1 VQRSRIPGVSLIAP
15 PNSIKFETRPK
26 EPPTN
31 QPSPPSSVH
40 GANPDALANY
50 LVFISI
56 DANKRKGILN
66 ILLQNDIDHYQMFS
80 DLSVS
85 ELSDLGFSVG
95 VISKL
100 RTNVGKYKNHLA
112 TAE

>member
-1 VQRSRIPGVSLIAP
+1 VQRSRVPGVSLIAP
-15 PNSIKFETRPK
+15 PKSIKFETQPK
-26 EPPTN
+26 DTN

-40 GANPDALANY
+40 GADRDALTNY

-56 DANKRKGILN
+56 DVNKQKGILN
-66 ILLQNDIDHYQMFS
+66 IFLQNDINHYQMFS
-80 DLSVS
+80 NLSVS

-95 VISKL
+95 FISKL

-112 TAE
+112 TFE

>member
-56 DANKRKGILN
+56 NANKRKGILN
-66 ILLQNDIDHYQMFS
+66 ILLQNDINHYQMFS
-80 DLSVS
+80 N
-85 ELSDLGFSVG
+85 LSDLGFSVG

-112 TAE
+112 TAK